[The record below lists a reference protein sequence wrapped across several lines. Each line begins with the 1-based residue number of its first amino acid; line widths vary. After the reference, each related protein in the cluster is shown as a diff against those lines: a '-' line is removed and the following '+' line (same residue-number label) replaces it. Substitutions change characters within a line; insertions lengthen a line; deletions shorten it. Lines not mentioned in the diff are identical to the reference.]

1 MCFLIY
7 VLHVLCVFSVQQ
19 GPIAEQPE
27 VVTGGTNKSP
37 KKECRSSTKEAA
49 TFSSTRFCIMLV
61 LVGLVFIGSFFVFP
75 VLQEPS
81 SDQTT
86 VARNRVEEEVRKGSK
101 GETVSLKIVNASLH
115 TYATAVS
122 SLVGGY
128 RCSIRL
134 KPRYLILSK

>member
-1 MCFLIY
+1 MCFPIY

-27 VVTGGTNKSP
+27 VVTGGTKKSP
-37 KKECRSSTKEAA
+37 KECRSSTKEAA

-81 SDQTT
+81 SDQKT

-101 GETVSLKIVNASLH
+101 GETVSLKNCQCKS
-115 TYATAVS
+115 TYVC
-122 SLVGGY
+122 GCG
-128 RCSIRL
+128 
-134 KPRYLILSK
+134 

>member
-27 VVTGGTNKSP
+27 VVTGGTDKSP

-101 GETVSLKIVNASLH
+101 GETVSLKNCQCKS
-115 TYATAVS
+115 TYVTAVS
-122 SLVGGY
+122 SVVGGY
-128 RCSIRL
+128 SCSLRL
-134 KPRYLILSK
+134 KPRYLIL